1 MDIKTPGQRHWQII
15 LFALFSLS
23 GFAGLIYE
31 SIWSHYLKL
40 FLGHAAYAQTLV
52 LAIFMGGMA
61 LGAWLCGKLIH
72 RLKNP
77 LLGYVIVELVI
88 GALGLLFHPVFTSST
103 GFLLDNILP
112 GMDSPMAIELVR
124 WSFAALLI
132 LPQTLL
138 LGATFPLM
146 SVGILRNFPAM
157 PGSSIALLYFSNS
170 LGAVI
175 GVLAS
180 GFWLISAV
188 GLPGTIMA
196 AALINFLLAF
206 GVYAIGK
213 QVHAHSVPSIPA
225 TSTPDELLRP
235 LLLVALVTG
244 LSSFVY
250 EIGWIRMLSLVL
262 GASTHAFELMLAA
275 FILGLAL
282 GGLWVRKHI
291 DRYDNPLQALG
302 IVQLLMGLLAL
313 GTIVSY
319 NHIFDI
325 MQGMMNTLQRN
336 ESGYLWFNLG
346 SHLIAALVML
356 PVTFMAGMTLPLITY
371 MLFSRGSGESAI
383 GKVYAANTLGAII
396 GVWLTVQWLLPL
408 TGLKHTILI
417 GAALDLALGIYLLA
431 RSQTRMRS
439 QRIAMMISL
448 GALVLVSLGTTFD
461 SNRMASGVFRHGK
474 IQSMDVVFHKD
485 GHTTTIDVFDMKHD
499 VRMISTNGK
508 PDASVR
514 MSDQYPP
521 TDDEP
526 TMVLAGGISL
536 LLNPQAETAAVIGM
550 GSGIS
555 ANVML
560 ASPTLQSLDVIE
572 IEAAMVEGAK
582 LFGEHS
588 QRVYNDPRS
597 HIHIDDAKSYF
608 ASHRKQYDAIISEP
622 SNPWVSGV
630 ANLFTDEFYARI
642 RHYLQDDG
650 YLVQWFQLYETNP
663 LVISSILQALGQ
675 HFDDYR
681 IYAAN
686 NADMVLVARKH
697 GKIPPLNASAL
708 NSPALR
714 KHFER
719 VQWFTTDDI
728 ALHEVGDRQ
737 LLEPLFLTAGSPA
750 NSDFFPYVDQQAVK
764 ARFLQ
769 QDFRLLSSL
778 RNSGL
783 PLPGTSL
790 MGTLR
795 PTDHAKPI
803 AFSHRSDAQM
813 AQRVVKHY
821 GNTTLTGL
829 PSGLTPELQ
838 QAMTISNTPPH
849 CQDENSQILWREHVA
864 TLMSKTLPYVDNRA
878 ALVMLNGLET
888 RLCQEATASKALL
901 QVYRALADRNMPAV
915 VATTRTYLGHGP
927 FPNDFAQ
934 QHISRAYLM
943 ALGLTG
949 QHAQA
954 LQMIEQLEPQPSPVM
969 ALTAAQAKVALYQQ
983 LMQPQ

>member
-431 RSQTRMRS
+431 RSQSGIKLQRMAIVVS
-439 QRIAMMISL
+439 GITVVSVGL
-448 GALVLVSLGTTFD
+448 GVTFD
-461 SNRMASGVFRHGK
+461 SNRMASGVFRHGMF
-474 IQSMDVVFHKD
+474 QTMDILFHKD
-485 GHTTTIDVFDMKHD
+485 GHTATVDVYEVKEKR
-499 VRMISTNGK
+499 VISTNGK
-508 PDASVR
+508 PDAAAT
-514 MSDQYPP
+514 MSDSSVPSS
-521 TDDEP
+521 DEP
-526 TMVLAGGISL
+526 TMTLLGSLPL
-536 LLNPQAETAAVIGM
+536 LLNPQLQTAAVIGM

-555 ANVML
+555 ANVL
-560 ASPTLQSLDVIE
+560 LSSSTLESMDLIE
-572 IEAAMVEGAK
+572 IEEAMVEGAK
-582 LFGEHS
+582 LFEQHS
-588 QRVYNDPRS
+588 HRVYNDPRS
-597 HIHIDDAKSYF
+597 HIHIDDAKSFF
-608 ASHRKQYDAIISEP
+608 ASRHKKYGAIISEP

-630 ANLFTDEFYARI
+630 ANLFTEEFYARI
-642 RHYLQDDG
+642 GHYLNDDG

-663 LVISSILQALGQ
+663 AIISSIMKALGP
-675 HFDDYR
+675 HFEDYR
-681 IYAAN
+681 LYAAMD
-686 NADMVLVARKH
+686 ADIVLIARKH
-697 GKIPPLNASAL
+697 GKIPPLDPRAFAN
-708 NSPALR
+708 PALR
-714 KHFER
+714 KHLER
-719 VQWFTTDDI
+719 VQWFNTNDI
-728 ALHEVGDRQ
+728 ALHEIGDRQ
-737 LLEPLFLTAGSPA
+737 LLEPYFLATNSPA
-750 NSDFFPYVDQQAVK
+750 NSDFFPYVDQHAVK
-764 ARFLQ
+764 ARFMQ
-769 QDFRLLSSL
+769 QDFRQLSL
-778 RNSGL
+778 MRGNGL
-783 PLPGTSL
+783 PLPGSNF
-790 MGTLR
+790 MGTLS
-795 PTDHAKPI
+795 PSVQATPI
-803 AFSHRSDAQM
+803 AFGIRRDAQL
-813 AQRVVKHY
+813 AQEVIQY
-821 GNTTLTGL
+821 YASSTAAL
-829 PSGLTPELQ
+829 PINLPPELLHAILVTNKTPDCQ
-838 QAMTISNTPPH
+838 IPASQA
-849 CQDENSQILWREHVA
+849 LWRHNVA
-864 TLMSKTLPYVDNRA
+864 TLMAGTLPHVSAQGA
-878 ALVMLNGLET
+878 APMLNVLSGQ
-888 RLCQEATASKALL
+888 LCPQATASHAML

-915 VATTRTYLGHGP
+915 VSAAQAYFKLGP

-934 QHISRAYLM
+934 KHVSHAYLL

-949 QHAQA
+949 QHVQA
-954 LQMIEQLEPQPSPVM
+954 LQMIEQLEPQPTPVM
-969 ALTAAQAKVALYQQ
+969 ALMAAHAKVAIYQQ
-983 LMQPQ
+983 RMQQR

>member
-1 MDIKTPGQRHWQII
+1 MDITPRRQSHWQFI

-61 LGAWLCGKLIH
+61 LGAWSCGKLIH

-88 GALGLLFHPVFTSST
+88 GVLGMLFHPVFTSST
-103 GFLLDNILP
+103 GFLLDSVLP
-112 GMDSPMAIELVR
+112 GMESPLAIELVR
-124 WSFAALLI
+124 WSFASLLI

-146 SVGILRNFPAM
+146 SVGILRNFPAL
-157 PGSSIALLYFSNS
+157 PGNSIAMLYFSNS

-188 GLPGTIMA
+188 GLPGTIMT

-206 GVYAIGK
+206 LVYAIAK
-213 QVHAHSVPSIPA
+213 QVQAHEAPA
-225 TSTPDELLRP
+225 APTTNSADELLRP

-291 DRYDNPLQALG
+291 DRYTNPLQALG

-346 SHLIAALVML
+346 SHFIAALVML

-371 MLFSRGSGESAI
+371 ILFSRGSGESAI

-396 GVWLTVQWLLPL
+396 GVWLAVQWLLPL
-408 TGLKHTILI
+408 TGLKHTILL
-417 GAALDLALGIYLLA
+417 GAALDLVLGIYLLA
-431 RSQTRMRS
+431 RSQASLTL
-439 QRIAMMISL
+439 QRLTIIVS
-448 GALVLVSLGTTFD
+448 GVALVGVGMGTAFD
-461 SNRMASGVFRHGK
+461 SNRMASGVFRHGQ
-474 IQSMDVVFHKD
+474 IQSKDIVFHKD
-485 GHTTTIDVFDMKHD
+485 GHTATVDVFDSKDD
-499 VRMISTNGK
+499 VRAISTNGK
-508 PDASVR
+508 PDAAVR
-514 MSDQYPP
+514 MSDKFPP
-521 TDDEP
+521 TNDEP
-526 TMVLAGGISL
+526 TMALAGGIPL
-536 LLNPQAETAAVIGM
+536 LLNPDIKTAAVIGM

-555 ANVML
+555 ANVLL
-560 ASPTLQSLDVIE
+560 ASPSLQSLDLIE

-588 QRVYNDPRS
+588 HRVYNDPRS

-630 ANLFTDEFYARI
+630 ANLFTDEFYSRI
-642 RHYLQDDG
+642 RHYLNDDG

-663 LVISSILQALGQ
+663 QLIGSILKALGQ
-675 HFDDYR
+675 NFDDYR
-681 IYAAN
+681 IYATVSS
-686 NADMVLVARKH
+686 DVVLVARKH
-697 GKIPPLNASAL
+697 GKIPPLNATAFQFPS
-708 NSPALR
+708 LR
-714 KHFER
+714 KHLER

-728 ALHEVGDRQ
+728 ALHEIGNRQ
-737 LLEPLFLTAGSPA
+737 LLEPLFLTTNSPA
-750 NSDFFPYVDQQAVK
+750 NSDYFPYVDQHAVK

-769 QDFRLLSSL
+769 QWCR
-778 RNSGL
+778 R
-783 PLPGTSL
+783 
-790 MGTLR
+790 
-795 PTDHAKPI
+795 
-803 AFSHRSDAQM
+803 
-813 AQRVVKHY
+813 
-821 GNTTLTGL
+821 
-829 PSGLTPELQ
+829 
-838 QAMTISNTPPH
+838 
-849 CQDENSQILWREHVA
+849 
-864 TLMSKTLPYVDNRA
+864 
-878 ALVMLNGLET
+878 
-888 RLCQEATASKALL
+888 
-901 QVYRALADRNMPAV
+901 
-915 VATTRTYLGHGP
+915 
-927 FPNDFAQ
+927 
-934 QHISRAYLM
+934 
-943 ALGLTG
+943 
-949 QHAQA
+949 
-954 LQMIEQLEPQPSPVM
+954 
-969 ALTAAQAKVALYQQ
+969 
-983 LMQPQ
+983 

>member
-1 MDIKTPGQRHWQII
+1 MDINPPARRHWQLI

-77 LLGYVIVELVI
+77 LLGYVIVELII
-88 GALGLLFHPVFTSST
+88 GILGLLFHPTFTSSS
-103 GFLLDNILP
+103 GYLLDSILP
-112 GMDSPMAIELVR
+112 GMGSPFAIELVR
-124 WSFAALLI
+124 WCFAALLI

-146 SVGILRNFPAM
+146 SVGILRIFPAM

-188 GLPGTIMA
+188 GLPGTIMT

-206 GVYAIGK
+206 SVYAIAK
-213 QVHAHSVPSIPA
+213 QVSAHSAPA
-225 TSTPDELLRP
+225 THSDSRTDALLMP

-291 DRYDNPLQALG
+291 DRYDNPLQTLG

-336 ESGYLWFNLG
+336 ESGYIWFNLG
-346 SHLIAALVML
+346 SHLIAVLVML

-371 MLFSRGSGESAI
+371 ILFSRGSGESAI
-383 GKVYAANTLGAII
+383 GKVYAANTLGAIL
-396 GVWLTVQWLLPL
+396 GVWLTVQWLLPQ
-408 TGLKHTILI
+408 TGLRHTILI

-431 RSQTRMRS
+431 RSQAGMRT
-439 QRIAMMISL
+439 QRIAMLVSL
-448 GALVLVSLGTTFD
+448 GALIAIGLGTSFD

-474 IQSMDVVFHKD
+474 IQSMDVIFHKD
-485 GHTTTIDVFDMKHD
+485 GHTTTIDVFDMKHE

-514 MSDQYPP
+514 MSEKFTP

-526 TMVLAGGISL
+526 TMVLTGGISL
-536 LLNPQAETAAVIGM
+536 LLNPQTKTAAVIGM

-560 ASPTLQSLDVIE
+560 ASPTLESLDVIE

-588 QRVYNDPRS
+588 NRVYNDPRS

-608 ASHRKQYDAIISEP
+608 ASHRKKYDAIISEP

-630 ANLFTDEFYARI
+630 ANLFTDEFYGRI
-642 RHYLQDDG
+642 RHHLQDDG
-650 YLVQWFQLYETNP
+650 YLVQWFQLYETDP
-663 LVISSILQALGQ
+663 LLISSILQALGK

-697 GKIPPLNASAL
+697 GKIPALNASAL
-708 NSPALR
+708 DAPALQR
-714 KHFER
+714 HFER

-750 NSDFFPYVDQQAVK
+750 NSDFFPYVDQHAVK

-769 QDFRLLSSL
+769 QDFRLLSNL
-778 RNSGL
+778 RSSGL
-783 PLPGTSL
+783 PLPGTNF
-790 MGTLR
+790 MGTLH

-803 AFSHRSDAQM
+803 AFTRRNDAQM
-813 AQRVVKHY
+813 AQRVAQYYSNSASTK
-821 GNTTLTGL
+821 L

-838 QAMTISNTPPH
+838 RAIVISNTPPH
-849 CQDENSQILWREHVA
+849 CQDENSQVLWREHA
-864 TLMSKTLPYVDNRA
+864 TVLVSKTLPYVSSSEGMA
-878 ALVMLNGLET
+878 ILHALQDH
-888 RLCQEATASKALL
+888 LCQEAAASKALL
-901 QVYRALADRNMPAV
+901 QVYSALADRNMPAV
-915 VATTRTYLGHGP
+915 ITTTKTYLALGP
-927 FPNDFAQ
+927 FPNDFTQ
-934 QHISRAYLM
+934 QHVSHAYLM

-969 ALTAAQAKVALYQQ
+969 ALIAAQAKVALYQQ
-983 LMQPQ
+983 TLQR